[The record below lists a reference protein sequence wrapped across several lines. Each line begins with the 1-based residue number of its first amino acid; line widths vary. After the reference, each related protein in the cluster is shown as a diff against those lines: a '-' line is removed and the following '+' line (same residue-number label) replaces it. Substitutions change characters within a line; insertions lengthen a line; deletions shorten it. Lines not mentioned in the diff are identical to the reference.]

1 MKKYLFTALLAALMI
16 VASANAQEIMTFAPE
31 EIETASAD
39 NGGPDG
45 LAKELSGLKGITS
58 VFISKS
64 MLGLAG
70 NMGGKVPVSKESLKK
85 LDGIYIFSAEDE
97 TYAAHIKSISQK
109 VLEKKDY
116 ELLMN
121 ADEDSEHMSIYQRK
135 VKKGQNEFVLF
146 NYNEEGEANVIIIL
160 GDITTKDLEGLR
172 KG

>member
-1 MKKYLFTALLAALMI
+1 MKKYLFTTLLAAVMT
-16 VASANAQEIMTFAPE
+16 VVPADAQEIMTFAPE

-39 NGGPDG
+39 NGGPEG

-70 NMGGKVPVSKESLKK
+70 NMGGKVPISKEAMKK
-85 LDGIYIFSAEDE
+85 LDGIYIFSAEEE

-121 ADEDSEHMSIYQRK
+121 ADEDGEHMGIYQRK

-160 GDITTKDLEGLR
+160 GDITTQDLEGLR
-172 KG
+172 K

>member
-1 MKKYLFTALLAALMI
+1 MKKYLFTVLLAAVII
-16 VASANAQEIMTFAPE
+16 VAPADAQEIMTFAPE

-39 NGGPDG
+39 NGGPEG

-64 MLGLAG
+64 MLALAG
-70 NMGGKVPVSKESLKK
+70 NMRGKVPVSKESLKK
-85 LDGIYIFSAEDE
+85 LDGIYIFSAEEE

-121 ADEDSEHMSIYQRK
+121 ADENGEHMSIHQRK
-135 VKKGQNEFVLF
+135 VKEGLNEFVLF
-146 NYNEEGEANVIIIL
+146 NHNDEGETNVIIIL
-160 GDITTKDLEGLR
+160 GDITAKDLEGL
-172 KG
+172 KM